1 MGDDATAGPTQQNHH
16 ETAAGAGWTHLVT
29 HPALDDETRRG
40 DGQRSIISASQPTD
54 PGLTPL
60 VIIPRKLGPARR
72 RGVPRGSPFSR
83 NGLRHPYHG
92 ISALPQDR
100 APPAAREER
109 RSGDGERSCHL
120 TGLAGPAARWPVTGR
135 SARSPPGG
143 GSGIQS
149 PRLVPLDMMRRN
161 TRADARFDL
170 KRPAQQEDGV
180 GFCTLLPVCVCCKTH
195 APCLVLSCPFFFPT
209 VALPEINVQPFP
221 NSSFTQTV

>member
-72 RGVPRGSPFSR
+72 RGAPRGSPFSR
-83 NGLRHPYHG
+83 NGLRHPYHGHG

-120 TGLAGPAARWPVTGR
+120 TGLAGPAARWPVTRGAHPAGAAESSR
-135 SARSPPGG
+135 HASSP
-143 GSGIQS
+143 SI
-149 PRLVPLDMMRRN
+149 
-161 TRADARFDL
+161 
-170 KRPAQQEDGV
+170 
-180 GFCTLLPVCVCCKTH
+180 
-195 APCLVLSCPFFFPT
+195 
-209 VALPEINVQPFP
+209 
-221 NSSFTQTV
+221 